1 MFYYHLEIK
10 INMKTPLLSPN
21 AAAALVFCWMAGAVH
36 AQSITL
42 TGDTTPS
49 GNLGAE
55 YAGTTILVGNTGM
68 GRLDILD
75 GGRLFHSEPGIL
87 GAAAGATGTAT
98 VSGESVWGSRQLV
111 VGQNGTG
118 TLNVNSA
125 SQIRGNDIYIG
136 MEAGSVGTLTL
147 DGIGSYMELNP
158 DIQYGLWVANNQ
170 GTGTL
175 KLLNGAWV
183 LARNSM
189 YTAVGTPGSNALVQI
204 DGAKST
210 LQVVSECH
218 LGMTGISTIEITNGG
233 LLDCRLTQMGF
244 GSISLSGTDSRLNVL
259 TNSLS
264 IGTAA
269 PQSNAT
275 LTIGDGSSA
284 LVHGGIY
291 LPSVSGDS
299 NATSVGTINIEG
311 SANPG
316 TLDAAIFFGENGL
329 GVVNLNHTNATGD
342 YRFSVPMTGHG
353 TVNVTSGGITTLRN
367 HYAYSGNTNIH
378 AGVLRAGLEGSLSGN
393 SDFVVAGSGTLDTNT
408 FDAEVNSLTNA
419 GTVTMLDGGTSST
432 LTVLG
437 NYIGSGGVIAMNTV
451 LGTDDSASQALV
463 VNGDTS
469 GTTTLNIHNAG
480 GVGAPT
486 SGDGILVV
494 DVAGASNGV
503 FSLPA
508 PGYLDVGT
516 VRYFLTK
523 TGNHWYLQT
532 RSREGVPA
540 PQASVTCTPT
550 ELLDSDHQ
558 VATCTVTLSA
568 PLDTDLPINLNLP
581 DESPR
586 YTSTCAS
593 PLVIAANTTAA
604 SCSITAVANITP
616 NDGDVT
622 AQLSVAPP
630 SVTGA
635 YVVSG
640 APAQIVIKDATT
652 QRPNGKR
659 PAIPTLSS
667 FGLVAMA
674 LMLGVI
680 GLGRS
685 RKLRSKQS

>member
-1 MFYYHLEIK
+1 
-10 INMKTPLLSPN
+10 
-21 AAAALVFCWMAGAVH
+21 MAGAVH

-49 GNLGAE
+49 GNLGASHQ
-55 YAGTTILVGNTGM
+55 GTTILVGNTGM
-68 GRLDILD
+68 GTLDILD
-75 GGRLFHSEPGIL
+75 GGSLFHSEPGIL
-87 GAAAGATGTAT
+87 GAAAGSIGTAT

-118 TLNVNSA
+118 TLNVNSG
-125 SQIRGNDIYIG
+125 SQIRGNNIYIG
-136 MEAGSVGTLTL
+136 MEVGSVGTITL

-158 DIQYGLWVANNQ
+158 DIENGLWVANNQ
-170 GTGTL
+170 GAGTL
-175 KLLNGAWV
+175 KLLNGAGL
-183 LARNSM
+183 LARNSIH
-189 YTAVGTPGSNALVQI
+189 TATGTPGSNAFIQI
-204 DGAKST
+204 DGANSNIR
-210 LQVVSECH
+210 VSNECNF
-218 LGMTGISTIEITNGG
+218 GITGISKIEITNGG
-233 LLDCRLTQMGF
+233 RLDCRLTQMGF
-244 GSISLSGTDSRLNVL
+244 GSISLNGTDSRLNVL

-264 IGTAA
+264 IGTAE

-275 LTIGDGSSA
+275 LTIGEGSSV
-284 LVHGGIY
+284 LVHAGIR
-291 LPSVSGDS
+291 LPSVSGNI
-299 NATSVGTINIEG
+299 NATSVGTLNIEG

-316 TLDAAIFFGENGL
+316 TLEAGIFFGENGL

-342 YRFSVPMTGHG
+342 YRLLASMAGRG
-353 TVNVTSGGITTLRN
+353 TVNVTAGGITTLAN
-367 HYAYSGNTNIH
+367 HHAYSGNTNIH
-378 AGVLRAGLEGSLSGN
+378 AGVLRAGIERSLSGN
-393 SDFVVAGSGTLDTNT
+393 SDFAVAGGGTLDTNT
-408 FDAEVNSLTNA
+408 FDATVNSLTNA
-419 GTVTMLDGGTSST
+419 GTVTMLAGGTSSM
-432 LTVLG
+432 LTVQG
-437 NYIGSGGVIAMNTV
+437 NYIGDGGVIAMNTV
-451 LGTDDSASQALV
+451 LGADDSATQTLV

-494 DVAGASNGV
+494 EVAGASNGV

-630 SVTGA
+630 SVTDA

-652 QRPNGKR
+652 QRPNGNR

-674 LMLGVI
+674 LLLGVI

-685 RKLRSKQS
+685 HKLRSKQS

>member
-10 INMKTPLLSPN
+10 INMKTPLLSHS
-21 AAAALVFCWMAGAVH
+21 AAAALIFCWMAGAVH

-42 TGDTTPS
+42 TGDTMPS
-49 GNLGAE
+49 GNLGAD
-55 YAGTTILVGNTGM
+55 YAGTTILVGNTDM
-68 GRLDILD
+68 GTLDVLN
-75 GGRLFHSEPGIL
+75 GGSLFNSEAGIL
-87 GAAAGATGTAT
+87 GAAAGALGTAT
-98 VSGESVWGSRQLV
+98 VSGGSIWGPHQLV

-118 TLNVNSA
+118 VLNISSGSRLNA
-125 SQIRGNDIYIG
+125 ADIYIAL
-136 MEAGSVGTLTL
+136 EAGSVGTMTM
-147 DGIGSYMELNP
+147 DGAGTNVELPP
-158 DIQYGLWVANNQ
+158 DIERGLLIANNQ
-170 GTGTL
+170 GSGTL
-175 KLLNGAWV
+175 KVLNGARL

-189 YTAVGTPGSNALVQI
+189 HTATGTPGSNASIQI
-204 DGAKST
+204 DGPNST
-210 LQVVSECH
+210 IQVMNECN
-218 LGMTGISTIEITNGG
+218 LGMTGMSTIEITNGG
-233 LLDCRLTQMGF
+233 LLYCRLTQMGF

-275 LTIGDGSSA
+275 LTIGEGSSV
-284 LVHGGIY
+284 LVHAGIR
-291 LPSVSGDS
+291 LPSVSGNI
-299 NATSVGTINIEG
+299 NATSVGTLNIEG

-316 TLDAAIFFGENGL
+316 TLEAGIFFGENGL

-342 YRFSVPMTGHG
+342 YRLLASMAGRG
-353 TVNVTSGGITTLRN
+353 TVNVTAGGITTLAN
-367 HYAYSGNTNIH
+367 HHAYSGNTNIH
-378 AGVLRAGLEGSLSGN
+378 AGVLRAGIERSLSGN
-393 SDFVVAGSGTLDTNT
+393 SDFAVAGGGTLDTNT
-408 FDAEVNSLTNA
+408 FDATVNSLTNA
-419 GTVTMLDGGTSST
+419 GTVTMLAGGTSSM
-432 LTVLG
+432 LTVQG
-437 NYIGSGGVIAMNTV
+437 NYIGDGGVIAMNTV
-451 LGTDDSASQALV
+451 LGADDSATQTLV

-469 GTTTLNIHNAG
+469 GTTTLNIHNVG

-494 DVAGASNGV
+494 EVAGASNGV

-540 PQASVTCTPT
+540 QQASVTCTPT

-581 DESPR
+581 DDSPR

-630 SVTGA
+630 SVPDA

-674 LMLGVI
+674 LLLGVI

>member
-1 MFYYHLEIK
+1 
-10 INMKTPLLSPN
+10 MKTPLLSPN

-49 GNLGAE
+49 GNLGASHQ
-55 YAGTTILVGNTGM
+55 GTTILVGNTGM
-68 GRLDILD
+68 GTLDILD
-75 GGRLFHSEPGIL
+75 GGSLFHSEPGIL
-87 GAAAGATGTAT
+87 GSAAGAIGTAT

-118 TLNVNSA
+118 TLNVNSG

-136 MEAGSVGTLTL
+136 MEAGSVGTVTL

-158 DIQYGLWVANNQ
+158 EIQYGLWVANNQ
-170 GTGTL
+170 GSGTL

-189 YTAVGTPGSNALVQI
+189 YTATGTPGSNALVQI

-210 LQVVSECH
+210 LQVMSECH

-233 LLDCRLTQMGF
+233 LLYCRLTQMGF
-244 GSISLSGTDSRLNVL
+244 GSISLSGTDSRLHVL

-284 LVHGGIY
+284 LVHAGIR
-291 LPSVSGDS
+291 LPSVSGNI
-299 NATSVGTINIEG
+299 NATSVGTLNIEG

-342 YRFSVPMTGHG
+342 YRFSASMAGRG
-353 TVNVTSGGITTLRN
+353 TVNVTAGGMTTLAN

-378 AGVLRAGLEGSLSGN
+378 ADVLRAGLERSLSGN
-393 SDFVVAGSGTLDTNT
+393 SDFAVAGGGTLDTNT
-408 FDAEVNSLTNA
+408 FDATVNSLTNA
-419 GTVTMLDGGTSST
+419 GTVTMLAGGTSST

-451 LGTDDSASQALV
+451 LGADDSATQTLV

-568 PLDTDLPINLNLP
+568 PLDSDLPINLNLP
-581 DESPR
+581 AKSPR

-593 PLVIAANTTAA
+593 PLVIAANTTTA

-630 SVTGA
+630 SVTDA
-635 YVVSG
+635 YVASG
-640 APAQIVIKDATT
+640 VPAQIVIKDAST

-674 LMLGVI
+674 LLLGVI

-685 RKLRSKQS
+685 RKPRSKQS

>member
-10 INMKTPLLSPN
+10 INMKTPLLSHS
-21 AAAALVFCWMAGAVH
+21 AAAALIFCWMAGAVH

-42 TGDTTPS
+42 TGDTMPS
-49 GNLGAE
+49 GNLGAD
-55 YAGTTILVGNTGM
+55 YAGTTILVGNTDM
-68 GRLDILD
+68 GTLDVLN
-75 GGRLFHSEPGIL
+75 GGSLFNSEAGIL
-87 GAAAGATGTAT
+87 GAAAGALGTAT
-98 VSGESVWGSRQLV
+98 VSGGSIWGPHQLV

-118 TLNVNSA
+118 VLNISSGSRLNA
-125 SQIRGNDIYIG
+125 NDIYIAL
-136 MEAGSVGTLTL
+136 EAGSVGTMTV
-147 DGIGSYMELNP
+147 DGAGTNVELPP
-158 DIQYGLWVANNQ
+158 DIERGLLIANNQ
-170 GTGTL
+170 GSGTL
-175 KLLNGAWV
+175 KVLNGARL

-189 YTAVGTPGSNALVQI
+189 HTATGTPGSNASIQI
-204 DGAKST
+204 DGPNSFI
-210 LQVVSECH
+210 QVMNECN
-218 LGMTGISTIEITNGG
+218 LGMTGMSTIEITHGG
-233 LLDCRLTQMGF
+233 RLECRQTQMGF

-264 IGTAA
+264 IGTAE

-275 LTIGDGSSA
+275 LTIGEGSSV
-284 LVHGGIY
+284 LVHAGIR
-291 LPSVSGDS
+291 LPSVSGNI
-299 NATSVGTINIEG
+299 NATSVGTLNIEG

-316 TLDAAIFFGENGL
+316 TLEAGIFFGENGL

-342 YRFSVPMTGHG
+342 YRLLASMAGRG
-353 TVNVTSGGITTLRN
+353 TVNVTAGGITTLAN
-367 HYAYSGNTNIH
+367 HHAYSGNTNIH
-378 AGVLRAGLEGSLSGN
+378 AGVLRAGIERSLSGN
-393 SDFVVAGSGTLDTNT
+393 SDFAVAGSGTLDTHM
-408 FDAEVNSLTNA
+408 FDATVNSLTNA
-419 GTVTMLDGGTSST
+419 GTVTMLAGGTSSM
-432 LTVLG
+432 LTVQG
-437 NYIGSGGVIAMNTV
+437 NYIGGGGVIAMNTV
-451 LGTDDSASQALV
+451 LGADDSATQALV

-494 DVAGASNGV
+494 EVAGASNGV

-516 VRYFLTK
+516 VRYFLAK
-523 TGNHWYLQT
+523 SGNHWYLQT
-532 RSREGVPA
+532 RSREGVSA

-581 DESPR
+581 DESTR

-630 SVTGA
+630 SVPDA

-640 APAQIVIKDATT
+640 TPAQIVIKDATT

-674 LMLGVI
+674 LLLGVI

>member
-10 INMKTPLLSPN
+10 INMKTPLLSPS
-21 AAAALVFCWMAGAVH
+21 AAAALIFCWMAGAVH

-42 TGDTTPS
+42 TGDSMPS
-49 GNLGAE
+49 GNLGASHQ
-55 YAGTTILVGNTGM
+55 GTTILVGNTGM
-68 GRLDILD
+68 GTLDILD
-75 GGRLFHSEPGIL
+75 GGSLFNSEAGIL
-87 GAAAGATGTAT
+87 GAATGAFGTAT
-98 VSGESVWGSRQLV
+98 VSGGSIWGPHQLV

-118 TLNVNSA
+118 VLDISSGSRVNA
-125 SQIRGNDIYIG
+125 LDIYIA
-136 MEAGSVGTLTL
+136 MEAGSVGTVTV
-147 DGIGSYMELNP
+147 DGAGTNVELPP
-158 DIQYGLWVANNQ
+158 DIERGLLIANNQ
-170 GTGTL
+170 GSGTL
-175 KLLNGAWV
+175 KILNGARL

-189 YTAVGTPGSNALVQI
+189 HTAVGTPGSNASTQI
-204 DGAKST
+204 DGPNSII
-210 LQVVSECH
+210 QVMNECN

-233 LLDCRLTQMGF
+233 LLYCRLTQIGF
-244 GSISLSGTDSRLNVL
+244 GSISLAGTDSKLQVL

-275 LTIGDGSSA
+275 LTIGEGSS
-284 LVHGGIY
+284 VQVDGGIR
-291 LPSVSGDS
+291 LPSVSGNI
-299 NATSVGTINIEG
+299 NATGVGTLNIDG
-311 SANPG
+311 NANPG
-316 TLDAAIFFGENGL
+316 TLAAGIFFGENGL

-342 YRFSVPMTGHG
+342 YRFFASMAGRG
-353 TVNVTSGGITTLRN
+353 TVNVTAGGMTTLAN

-378 AGVLRAGLEGSLSGN
+378 AGVLRAGIERSLSGN

-408 FDAEVNSLTNA
+408 FDATVNSLTNA
-419 GTVTMLDGGTSST
+419 GTVTMLDGGTRST

-451 LGTDDSASQALV
+451 LGADDSATQALV

-494 DVAGASNGV
+494 EVAGASNGV

-516 VRYFLTK
+516 VRYYLAK

-630 SVTGA
+630 SVTDA

-667 FGLVAMA
+667 LGLVAMA